1 MLFYGIGSACEAIGG
16 ANGWNEALYRTWYL
30 TGAVW
35 TAGWLGLG
43 TAFLLGRTRFGYSF
57 ALCLFLAGLFTFL
70 VRNKPEYAGAGT
82 LPLLYLIAAAILAL
96 AVAVETYFQN
106 DRWPMLAVGAVVGA
120 TVLSIVLMAVAT
132 LPAPGYALDP
142 ATGVPVATLLPPQL
156 RLLTPFM
163 NITGAFALILGA
175 VFSAYVFMPKR
186 RVLAYSLDPN
196 QPGDE
201 FLFNLLIAPVA
212 ITVNLVASLP
222 GALRAL
228 VTGRIHSRVPATILI
243 AIGALVAATG
253 DILSRFGVTGLFQSG
268 QVRGRDLPLRRVP
281 GLDRRVPRVPDPV
294 HLDRPRPGPARV
306 AGRGG
311 AGGGQRVRA
320 GTGRRPSPRLTAR
333 VAGPRPAGGGPSAY
347 HGRMSPPPAAG
358 TAVSRPAAP
367 AATVSAPVGMAI
379 VIGSAAL
386 FGMLGPLS
394 RFAYDAGMEPPAFVV
409 WRALVGLV
417 ATAAFVAW
425 RVRRGDITLARWST
439 LPGSARRLLLLA
451 ALMGFTLNLA
461 MFIAFDRITVA
472 LALLGFYTYPAM
484 VALANAALGRDRLDR
499 RRVVALAL
507 ALAGMVAVVASQ
519 LDPAAGIRFDALG
532 FGLALGAALSQ
543 TVFVV
548 VSRDGYPT
556 VPTEQAM
563 TVVLGV
569 TVVGATVV
577 SLLMGHAASLVEPV
591 RSPSILPLLLFTGVF
606 AAAIPSMGFLA
617 GIRAIGGRGRAS

>member
-1 MLFYGIGSACEAIGG
+1 M
-16 ANGWNEALYRTWYL
+16 
-30 TGAVW
+30 
-35 TAGWLGLG
+35 
-43 TAFLLGRTRFGYSF
+43 
-57 ALCLFLAGLFTFL
+57 
-70 VRNKPEYAGAGT
+70 
-82 LPLLYLIAAAILAL
+82 
-96 AVAVETYFQN
+96 
-106 DRWPMLAVGAVVGA
+106 
-120 TVLSIVLMAVAT
+120 
-132 LPAPGYALDP
+132 
-142 ATGVPVATLLPPQL
+142 
-156 RLLTPFM
+156 
-163 NITGAFALILGA
+163 
-175 VFSAYVFMPKR
+175 
-186 RVLAYSLDPN
+186 
-196 QPGDE
+196 
-201 FLFNLLIAPVA
+201 
-212 ITVNLVASLP
+212 
-222 GALRAL
+222 
-228 VTGRIHSRVPATILI
+228 
-243 AIGALVAATG
+243 
-253 DILSRFGVTGLFQSG
+253 
-268 QVRGRDLPLRRVP
+268 
-281 GLDRRVPRVPDPV
+281 
-294 HLDRPRPGPARV
+294 
-306 AGRGG
+306 
-311 AGGGQRVRA
+311 
-320 GTGRRPSPRLTAR
+320 
-333 VAGPRPAGGGPSAY
+333 
-347 HGRMSPPPAAG
+347 
-358 TAVSRPAAP
+358 SRPAAP

-409 WRALVGLV
+409 WRALVGLA

-569 TVVGATVV
+569 TVVGATAV

-606 AAAIPSMGFLA
+606 AAAIPSMGFLT
-617 GIRAIGGRGRAS
+617 GIRAIGGTRAGILMLFEPVVGVALAAWLLGESLVPLQAVGRARDPRRGDHPPARLRRPDVRRRCARRRRPRPGRPGRALTWRTGSGSCSPTTTRWSAAACATSSRSTTTSRWSARRRTAPRRWPRSRRCARTSSSWTC